1 MCRLVAVTLVYTQY
15 FPYLYQKTKIM
26 ICKETKD
33 KYDRQQPQ
41 TLETGYRTGQL
52 FFKSN
57 SNINTRCTHEF

>member
-1 MCRLVAVTLVYTQY
+1 
-15 FPYLYQKTKIM
+15 M
-26 ICKETKD
+26 ICNETKD

-41 TLETGYRTGQL
+41 IQETGYRTGQL

>member
-1 MCRLVAVTLVYTQY
+1 
-15 FPYLYQKTKIM
+15 M

-52 FFKSN
+52 LFKSN